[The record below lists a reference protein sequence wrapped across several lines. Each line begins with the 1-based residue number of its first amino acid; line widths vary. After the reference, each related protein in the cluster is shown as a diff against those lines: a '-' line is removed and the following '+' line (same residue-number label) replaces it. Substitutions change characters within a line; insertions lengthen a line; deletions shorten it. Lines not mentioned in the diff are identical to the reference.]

1 MSNFKAVNQTNN
13 YYYFFNWGYFYYGA
27 GALSY
32 KKIVEKFA
40 GESATGIMYKCI

>member
-1 MSNFKAVNQTNN
+1 MGKIREANQTNN

-40 GESATGIMYKCI
+40 GESATGIMV